1 MIYLYAAKVNNLF
14 DLYENHRDIFQEKMS
29 LLCPERKKKVEA
41 VKQPKDKARAL
52 GAGIL
57 LQSALQDYLSLSVCK
72 KDCGHRK
79 EEALE
84 KAFVFDEETFQN
96 ARPMRH
102 MDIAYGEKGKPYLPE
117 FPGLYFSLS
126 HSGDYVAL
134 ALSCH
139 PVGVDIQEKRELS
152 DALQMKY
159 FTEEERKSGYAP
171 FAVFSG
177 KESYIKFTGE
187 GGRITLTT
195 ESAAEGIAVTVRDN
209 GCGVPPEDRGKIFD
223 RFFTADRAHTAGKGT
238 GLGLSICQRILE
250 MHGREIRLM
259 DTDEGAAFRFTLE
272 RGASP
277 AKGGNGG

>member
-1 MIYLYAAKVNNLF
+1 MIYLYAAKVNSLF
-14 DLYENHRDIFQEKMS
+14 DLYDDHKDIFQEKMS
-29 LLCPERKKKVEA
+29 LLCPERRKKVDD

-72 KDCGHRK
+72 KDCGHREEEGMKK
-79 EEALE
+79 E
-84 KAFVFDEETFQN
+84 FVFDDETFLN

-102 MDIAYGEKGKPYLPE
+102 LEIAYAEKGKPYLPE
-117 FPGLYFSLS
+117 YPGMYFSLS

-152 DALQMKY
+152 DALQLKY

-171 FAVFSG
+171 FAIFSG

-187 GGRITLTT
+187 GMSRSFTDFSVSFKNKT
-195 ESAAEGIAVTVRDN
+195 VTVN
-209 GCGVPPEDRGKIFD
+209 GRVAAYVRGYDLEDGSYMLSVCDKCKDIVSYCG
-223 RFFTADRAHTAGKGT
+223 
-238 GLGLSICQRILE
+238 
-250 MHGREIRLM
+250 
-259 DTDEGAAFRFTLE
+259 
-272 RGASP
+272 
-277 AKGGNGG
+277 N

>member
-14 DLYENHRDIFQEKMS
+14 DLYENNKDIFNEKMS
-29 LLCPERKKKVEA
+29 LLCPERRKKVEA

-84 KAFVFDEETFQN
+84 KAFVFNEETFQN

-187 GGRITLTT
+187 GMSRSFTDFSVNLKKKT
-195 ESAAEGIAVTVRDN
+195 VTVHGSVSAYVRSREL
-209 GCGVPPEDRGKIFD
+209 ED
-223 RFFTADRAHTAGKGT
+223 
-238 GLGLSICQRILE
+238 
-250 MHGREIRLM
+250 
-259 DTDEGAAFRFTLE
+259 
-272 RGASP
+272 
-277 AKGGNGG
+277 GNYMLCVCDKCKDIISYCM